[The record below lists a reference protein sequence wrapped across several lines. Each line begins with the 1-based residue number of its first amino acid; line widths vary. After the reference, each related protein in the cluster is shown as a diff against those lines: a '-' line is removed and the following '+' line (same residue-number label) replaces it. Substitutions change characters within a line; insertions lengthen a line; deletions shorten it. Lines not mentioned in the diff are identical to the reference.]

1 MRIFIL
7 SFLISLNS
15 LNAQELSYYLPRDIQ
30 YNPSIPTPEKI
41 IGHHVGEWHVTHDKL
56 VNYMRAVDQSSDR
69 ITLTETGT
77 TYEGR
82 TQLVLII
89 TSPANHSRL
98 EQIRQEHL
106 KLSNPDQSAPMNTS
120 TMPSVI
126 WIGCSI
132 HGNESSG
139 ANASLLAAFYLAAAQ
154 GPAIDSLLNST
165 VILLDPSF
173 NPDGLQR
180 FSTWV
185 NSNKSNTLVSDPNA
199 REFNEVWPGG
209 RFNHYL
215 FDLNRDWLP
224 AQHNE
229 SRNRLVVFHQWK
241 PNILTDH
248 HEMGTNAS
256 FFFQPGVS
264 SRVNSNTPK
273 RNQELTGE
281 IATYHARY
289 LDKIGSFYYTK
300 EGYDDFYYGKGSTY
314 PDINGG
320 IGILFE
326 QASSRG
332 HVQESSNGML
342 TFPFTIRNQFTTML
356 STLEAGRQ
364 MRKSLLEYQRDFY
377 LNARKESAAF
387 PIKGFVFGD
396 PKDETK
402 NAFLVNMLLRHQIDI
417 YQVKSVINAG
427 GKTFN
432 PGSAYLVPT
441 AQTQFKLIKSIFEK
455 NTKFEDSLF
464 YDISAWT
471 LPLAMG
477 IPYAEMNS
485 WSPTQA
491 GEKISQL
498 PTKSYPLTKS
508 NYAYV
513 LDWSNYMAPAVLH
526 NIQSK
531 GLLTKVATSKFES
544 RTGDSNQK
552 FGYGDIVI
560 PVQNQAKTP
569 DEIHAILQ
577 SALEGSSV
585 RIYPVQSGLSIGGI
599 DIGSSSILP
608 IRKPSVMVFSG
619 NGTSPTDVGEI
630 WHLMDQRF
638 KIPAS
643 LVEVEQ
649 FNRIDA
655 GKYNVIVMS
664 SGNYQALSK
673 AGQDKLREWVSG
685 GGTLIAIEDAVQYLA
700 SNGFTKVLF
709 KKDGFTEDSMATKPY
724 ELRNDDRR
732 ALDMPGSI
740 FEARLE
746 LTHPLTYG
754 YDQPLI
760 SVFKSNTLFM
770 DRNNSP
776 YNSPVQLTEKPL
788 QSGYLHKR
796 FEKMAPNSAS
806 VNIDALGRGRVIS
819 MTENPN
825 FRAFWFGTN
834 RLLLNAIFFGAIIDA
849 K

>member
-1 MRIFIL
+1 MRILFTCL
-7 SFLISLNS
+7 LLQALS
-15 LNAQELSYYLPRDIQ
+15 LNAQELSYYLPQDVQ

-56 VNYMRAVDQSSDR
+56 VNYMRAIDQASDR

-82 TQLVLII
+82 TQLVLTI
-89 TSPANHSRL
+89 TSPANHGRL
-98 EQIRQEHL
+98 EQIRQEHV
-106 KLSNPDQSAPMNTS
+106 KLSNPDQSGSLNTAN
-120 TMPSVI
+120 MPSVI
-126 WIGCSI
+126 WMGCSI
-132 HGNESSG
+132 HGNEPSG
-139 ANASLLAAFYLAAAQ
+139 ANASLLAAYYLAAAQ
-154 GPAIDSLLNST
+154 GKTIDSLLDNV

-180 FSTWV
+180 FSTWA
-185 NSNKSNTLVSDPNA
+185 NSHKSNTLVSDPNA
-199 REFNEVWPGG
+199 REFNEAWPGG
-209 RFNHYL
+209 RFNHYW

-256 FFFQPGVS
+256 FFFQPGVP

-289 LDKIGSFYYTK
+289 LDKIGSLYYTK

-332 HVQESSNGML
+332 HVQESVNGLL

-356 STLEAGRQ
+356 STMEAGRQ
-364 MRKSLLEYQRDFY
+364 MRRSLLDYQRDFY
-377 LNARKESAAF
+377 LNAKKEAAAF
-387 PIKGFVFGD
+387 PVKAYVFGD
-396 PKDETK
+396 PLDETK
-402 NAFLVNMLLRHQIDI
+402 NAFLLNMLLRHQIDV
-417 YQVKSVINAG
+417 YPAKSAINAG
-427 GKTFN
+427 GKTFS
-432 PGSAYLVPT
+432 PGEAYVVPA

-455 NTKFEDSLF
+455 NTRFDDSLF

-471 LPLAMG
+471 IPLAMG
-477 IPYAEMNS
+477 IPYAELNT
-485 WSPTQA
+485 WNPAQA
-491 GEKISQL
+491 GEKITTASSKTY
-498 PTKSYPLTKS
+498 PFAKSS
-508 NYAYV
+508 YAYV
-513 LDWSNYMAPAVLH
+513 LDWSDYMAPAVLH
-526 NIQSK
+526 KIQSK
-531 GLLTKVATSKFES
+531 GLLTKVATTKFES
-544 RTGDSNQK
+544 NTGQSIQK
-552 FGYGDIVI
+552 FGYGDIMI
-560 PVQNQAKTP
+560 PVQNQSKTP
-569 DEIHAILQ
+569 DEIYTILQ
-577 SALEGSSV
+577 WALEGSAAH
-585 RIYPVQSGLSIGGI
+585 IHPVQSGLSAGGI
-599 DIGSSSILP
+599 DLGSSSLAP
-608 IRKPSVMVFSG
+608 VRKPSVMVFAG
-619 NGTSPTDVGEI
+619 TGTSPTDVGEI
-630 WHLMDQRF
+630 WHLMDQRY

-649 FNRIDA
+649 FNRIEP
-655 GKYNVIVMS
+655 GKYTVIIMS
-664 SGNYQALSK
+664 SGSYQTLTK
-673 AGQDKLREWVSG
+673 AGQDKLRDWVTA

-700 SNGFTKVLF
+700 NNGFTKVLF
-709 KKDGFTEDSMATKPY
+709 KKDGYKEDSTLTKPY

-746 LTHPLTYG
+746 LTHPLTFG
-754 YDQPLI
+754 YNQPII

-770 DRNNSP
+770 DRNKSP

-788 QSGYLHKR
+788 QSGYLHRR
-796 FEKMAPNSAS
+796 FEKMAPLAAS
-806 VNIDALGRGRVIS
+806 VNVDALGRGRIIS

-834 RLLLNAIFFGAIIDA
+834 RLLMNAIFFGGIIDA
-849 K
+849 R